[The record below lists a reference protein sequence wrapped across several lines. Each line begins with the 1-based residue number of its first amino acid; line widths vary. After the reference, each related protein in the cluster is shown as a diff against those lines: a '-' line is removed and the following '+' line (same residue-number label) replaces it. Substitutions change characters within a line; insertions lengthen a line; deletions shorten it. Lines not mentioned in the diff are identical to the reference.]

1 MPNKIKIILPII
13 VISQFCCTTLW
24 YAGNGVINDLIDNF
38 FLNNNALGFLTSAV
52 QFGFIIGTLIFA
64 ILTIA
69 DRFSPSKVFFIS
81 AFVGAFLNL
90 GILWDGN
97 NLTSLLLLRF
107 LTGFFLAGIYPV
119 GIKIAVDYFESSLG
133 KSLGFLVGALVLGT
147 AFPHLLKDLT
157 NLYPWENVIIITS
170 GLAVFGGLLM
180 LVFVPNGPFRIPS
193 QKINVFAFYKV
204 FHHKKFRESAFGY
217 FGHMWE
223 LYAFWTFVPIVL
235 KNYSIQ
241 QQITFNIP
249 LLSFMIIGIGSLAC
263 ILGGYISESLGLK
276 RTAFSSLFLSCLCC
290 IISPLIFSVNSEI
303 VFIIFLLFWG
313 IVVIADSPL
322 LSTLVAQ
329 NAPLELK
336 GTAITI
342 VNCIGFLITIISI
355 QCLNSLTNLTESNSI
370 YMILA
375 IGPIVGLIS
384 LRKKKKI
391 LINNI

>member
-1 MPNKIKIILPII
+1 MPKKSKIILPII
-13 VISQFCCTTLW
+13 VLSQFCCTTLW
-24 YAGNGVINDLIDNF
+24 FAGNGVINDLIDTFN
-38 FLNNNALGFLTSAV
+38 LNNNALGLLTSAV

-81 AFVGAFLNL
+81 AFIGAFLNL

-97 NLTSLLLLRF
+97 NVTSLLLLRF

-119 GIKIAVDYFESSLG
+119 GIKIAVDYFEIGLG

-157 NLYPWENVIIITS
+157 HLYPWENAIIITS
-170 GLAVFGGLLM
+170 VLAAFGGFIMFL
-180 LVFVPNGPFRIPS
+180 FVPDGPFRKPS
-193 QKINVFAFYKV
+193 QKTNVFAFFKI
-204 FHHKKFRESAFGY
+204 FHHKEFRAAAFGY

-223 LYAFWTFVPIVL
+223 LYAFWTFVPIIL

-241 QQITFNIP
+241 QQISFNIP
-249 LLSFMIIGIGSLAC
+249 FLSFMIIGVGSLAC
-263 ILGGYISESLGLK
+263 VSSGYISQTLGIK
-276 RTAFSSLFLSCLCC
+276 RTAFSLLLLSCFCC
-290 IISPLIFSVNSEI
+290 LISPFILSSNSEI
-303 VFIIFLLFWG
+303 LLIVFLLFWG
-313 IVVIADSPL
+313 MVVVADSPL

-329 NAPLELK
+329 NAPLQLK

-355 QCLNSLTNLTESNSI
+355 QCMNSLTNFKDSTSI

-375 IGPIVGLIS
+375 IGPILGLIS
-384 LRKKKKI
+384 LRKQNKI
-391 LINNI
+391 IRNNI